1 MVCERFVIKLGWCNF
16 YMKTKVLMVLTL
28 VFMMLPMTS
37 AFAYSGGLLDGKT
50 LQTGA
55 NTSTPIGT
63 TDAVTDGDLTT
74 FFTTQPSS
82 GSSSVADHIFYNF
95 GEAKTIKYYRIKA
108 DSDFTVY
115 YYNAS
120 KSPIKQDTAP
130 KLDGTLTAIDVTG
143 VYYVAIVSKN
153 AISTNHN
160 VYEMDFFDTLPPA
173 SYPNV
178 DDLSYS
184 INNTEVS
191 LTWLPPSAP
200 DTPVSGYKIYRNS
213 DLIATLDKDA
223 TIYVDNTVE
232 YDTTY
237 SYRLVTIFNGGIEST
252 GATTTVITGSEPIDE
267 TKIPPSNPTAL
278 TVTDIASDS
287 AKLQWSNSSDNDLDS
302 VNIYKEDGTLL
313 TNIYLTTSYTIT
325 DLSPLTNYSFSIA
338 LVDRDGNVS
347 GKVPVTFKTLEGRD
361 TTPPQ
366 PIENVKVTEGNGA
379 LYVSWDK
386 SSDSDVVGY
395 DVYINGVKHNDKPI
409 QNTFYTAT
417 GLENG
422 VTYDVQVVAIDK
434 AGNSS
439 EVQAPVVQA
448 PSEDAIPIFKTE
460 YSLEDVANGISAW
473 FSEYW
478 LILAFAISIPLSF
491 YIASRVKLMFLE

>member
-1 MVCERFVIKLGWCNF
+1 
-16 YMKTKVLMVLTL
+16 MKTKVLMVLAL
-28 VFMMLPMTS
+28 VFMILPISS
-37 AFAYSGGLLDGKT
+37 AFAYEGGFLQGNTTYPELTDNNLDTYISIGWSTTRTVDIGSDQTIERIYLKSNRAGGYYKVRLKNASGT
-50 LQTGA
+50 VIA
-55 NTSTPIGT
+55 SYNFATSTAT
-63 TDAVTDGDLTT
+63 T
-74 FFTTQPSS
+74 
-82 GSSSVADHIFYNF
+82 
-95 GEAKTIKYYRIKA
+95 
-108 DSDFTVY
+108 
-115 YYNAS
+115 
-120 KSPIKQDTAP
+120 
-130 KLDGTLTAIDVTG
+130 
-143 VYYVAIVSKN
+143 
-153 AISTNHN
+153 
-160 VYEMDFFDTLPPA
+160 
-173 SYPNV
+173 
-178 DDLSYS
+178 
-184 INNTEVS
+184 
-191 LTWLPPSAP
+191 
-200 DTPVSGYKIYRNS
+200 
-213 DLIATLDKDA
+213 
-223 TIYVDNTVE
+223 
-232 YDTTY
+232 
-237 SYRLVTIFNGGIEST
+237 NG
-252 GATTTVITGSEPIDE
+252 TTTVNNNGYTSLVTPVNNVRYAEIYTTGDAPSGNLMYEFDVYGAKPPINHMEIGNVAYSNNDNDITLTWSAPSTNEDFTNSIVYRDGVEVARLDKTGNVFVDNDLDYNTTYTYKVSALYTDDFETDGITQVVAIGAEPIDE

-287 AKLQWSNSSDNDLDS
+287 AKLKWTNSSDNDLQS
-302 VNIYKEDGTLL
+302 VNIYNEDGTLL
-313 TNIYLTTSYTIT
+313 TNIPITSSYTIN

-338 LVDRDGNVS
+338 LVDRDGNES

-366 PIENVKVTEGNGA
+366 PIENVKVTEGNSA
-379 LYVSWDK
+379 LYISWDK
-386 SSDSDVVGY
+386 SPDSDVVGY

-460 YSLEDVANGISAW
+460 YSLEDVANGVSAW